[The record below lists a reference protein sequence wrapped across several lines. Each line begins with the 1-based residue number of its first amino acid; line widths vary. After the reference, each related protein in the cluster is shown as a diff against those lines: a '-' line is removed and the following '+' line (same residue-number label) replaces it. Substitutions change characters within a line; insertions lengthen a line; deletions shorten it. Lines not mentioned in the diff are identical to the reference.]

1 MVPSRVKMKSSVLY
15 TLISLSG
22 MVFGAEIVASH
33 ITQSIVLLLS
43 AYHMLY
49 NILSLLLLVISHR
62 MSKGKTLKNTFGWAR
77 VKVLGLLVN
86 MLFLG
91 ALCFAASVSAVQTMV
106 HASHEDTTP
115 MYPMLMVIL
124 GIINF
129 SLNILCFL
137 LIGGYTHHQGCSMII
152 QGDDVQMN
160 CVLAEAG
167 ENPKHCVGK
176 IPSTG
181 SIDTSLSTTSRWCND
196 HQILDVLRD
205 VSSCLTVIACGSV
218 ILLLDGLIIKYADAI
233 LAFASIIV
241 LLSTTYPF
249 VRESGLILLQSI
261 PNHIDVNG
269 LTKRLTAEFPDLLN
283 VHDLHVWRLTTSEV
297 IATVHI
303 ILSSSDI
310 YPRIEGR
317 LNQFFLR
324 EGISSATI
332 QPEFANGSWSEKS
345 KQECILQ
352 CSVNNNC
359 GAFTCCGPISDKSK
373 QNSTRCRISS
383 ARKINDQKVEPLA
396 LDNNIPEQNMVPQYD
411 FNQLNT
417 ATETT
422 L

>member
-1 MVPSRVKMKSSVLY
+1 
-15 TLISLSG
+15 
-22 MVFGAEIVASH
+22 
-33 ITQSIVLLLS
+33 
-43 AYHMLY
+43 
-49 NILSLLLLVISHR
+49 

-77 VKVLGLLVN
+77 VKVVGLLVN

-129 SLNILCFL
+129 SLNVLCFL
-137 LIGGYTHHQGCSMII
+137 LIGGYTHHQGCSMIF
-152 QGDDVQMN
+152 QGDDGQMN

-167 ENPKHCVGK
+167 ENPKHCASKV
-176 IPSTG
+176 PSTG
-181 SIDTSLSTTSRWCND
+181 SIATSLSTTSRWCND
-196 HQILDVLRD
+196 HQILDISRD
-205 VSSCLTVIACGSV
+205 VSSCLTVIACGAV
-218 ILLLDGLIIKYADAI
+218 ILLMDGLILKYADAI

-297 IATVHI
+297 IATVHV

-310 YPRIEGR
+310 YARIEGR

-332 QPEFANGSWSEKS
+332 QPEFSNGSWSEKS

-359 GAFTCCGPISDKSK
+359 GAFTCCGPIIDKSK
-373 QNSTRCRISS
+373 HNNIRCRNSS
-383 ARKINDQKVEPLA
+383 GRKSSVQKVEPPILV
-396 LDNNIPEQNMVPQYD
+396 NNIPDQNAVPQYD
-411 FNQLNT
+411 FSQINS
-417 ATETT
+417 ATETA